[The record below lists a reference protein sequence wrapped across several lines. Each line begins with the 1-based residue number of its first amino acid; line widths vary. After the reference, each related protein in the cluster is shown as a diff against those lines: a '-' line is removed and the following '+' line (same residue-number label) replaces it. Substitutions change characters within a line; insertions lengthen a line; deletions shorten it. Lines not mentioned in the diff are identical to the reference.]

1 MIDLNY
7 VKNKMLRELKIE
19 LKNEELNKYP
29 LNLLGLDSDFVNADS
44 YLKNLYHSVWRIS
57 KEQNKPIYKSRQVF
71 LESLAFDEEQNAFHF
86 VNKYE
91 HSSTLMGG
99 HSETDE
105 YYDPN
110 WKMMNYSI
118 NGKTYSYIV
127 KDLKAR
133 VFKGILC
140 DWSNFHNYEDYLF
153 SVSLENISIEDFNK
167 LFTPKE
173 NADFENSIKSKQVM
187 EDISKLIKSSIYIE
201 NKEAFKEYEKRLEN
215 KYSIEELPY
224 RYKVNVHCDKQFIDS
239 KNESIKKYSLGSFNI
254 LPIQKGYGVQMSDLT
269 FSEVKSISL
278 QKGNSYSESKG
289 HHYNII
295 I

>member
-1 MIDLNY
+1 M
-7 VKNKMLRELKIE
+7 
-19 LKNEELNKYP
+19 
-29 LNLLGLDSDFVNADS
+29 
-44 YLKNLYHSVWRIS
+44 
-57 KEQNKPIYKSRQVF
+57 
-71 LESLAFDEEQNAFHF
+71 
-86 VNKYE
+86 
-91 HSSTLMGG
+91 
-99 HSETDE
+99 
-105 YYDPN
+105 
-110 WKMMNYSI
+110 
-118 NGKTYSYIV
+118 
-127 KDLKAR
+127 
-133 VFKGILC
+133 C

-173 NADFENSIKSKQVM
+173 NADFENSIKSKQAM

-224 RYKVNVHCDKQFIDS
+224 RYKGNVHCDKQFIDS